1 VFVLP
6 NIKSAKKRVKVNEAK
21 NLQNKMQKSAL
32 KSVLKKA
39 DTAIT
44 SNTADKAESLKLATK
59 KLDQA
64 VAKGIIHKNQA
75 ANKKS
80 SLTLKFNKTEA

>member
-1 VFVLP
+1 MP
-6 NIKSAKKRVKVNEAK
+6 NIKSAKKRVKVNETK

-39 DTAIT
+39 DIALTT
-44 SNTADKAESLKLATK
+44 NTADKAESFKLATK

-64 VAKGIIHKNQA
+64 VAKGLIHKNQA

-80 SLTLKFNKTEA
+80 SLSLKLNKIEA

>member
-1 VFVLP
+1 
-6 NIKSAKKRVKVNEAK
+6 
-21 NLQNKMQKSAL
+21 MQKSAL

-39 DTAIT
+39 DIALT
-44 SNTADKAESLKLATK
+44 SNAADKAESIKLATK

-80 SLTLKFNKTEA
+80 SLALKLNKSEA

>member
-1 VFVLP
+1 MP
-6 NIKSAKKRVKVNEAK
+6 NIKSAKKRVKVNETK

-39 DTAIT
+39 DIALT
-44 SNTADKAESLKLATK
+44 SNAADKAESIKLAAK

-80 SLTLKFNKTEA
+80 SLALKLNKSEA